1 MVFWDIKGY
10 FDVFD
15 NRFHRVNEGW
25 LKIWITYNSII
36 EYFDTRNTF
45 WRQVTKLALM
55 TAQEIMDLIPN
66 RYPICYID
74 YVDAMEPGKSI
85 TATKNVTINESF
97 FQGHF
102 PGNPVMPGVLI
113 IETLA
118 QAASIL
124 ILKSPEFFKK
134 TAYLGAIHNAKFRRM
149 VRPGDVVKL
158 EIEMIKKRRQMGI
171 VKAVAKVLDK
181 KVCSAELVFV
191 VADRQA
197 KI

>member
-1 MVFWDIKGY
+1 M
-10 FDVFD
+10 
-15 NRFHRVNEGW
+15 
-25 LKIWITYNSII
+25 TYNSII

-45 WRQVTKLALM
+45 LKAGDKIGTDDGTR
-55 TAQEIMDLIPN
+55 
-66 RYPICYID
+66 
-74 YVDAMEPGKSI
+74 
-85 TATKNVTINESF
+85 NVTINESF